1 MCIFFRRQLL
11 KSDYTV
17 WTSNLNEK
25 GKTSPDVE
33 KKQLA
38 KVAKTSQEPPNWKK
52 ECKDKRQS
60 SVNNKYA
67 KKKDKHGPVQIS
79 NTTKSWH
86 RPKLCGKH
94 ISYLMYLT
102 GKRKLWLTLN
112 QWFSGIKVAF
122 GNNWVKWKIQLFS
135 INSQNEQNNLRQLLF
150 CGIVARELCRWKFLN
165 NFKTATKTTTQRTWI
180 KSNNGIIWIQIKVND
195 TMGQFILSIFVSND

>member
-1 MCIFFRRQLL
+1 M
-11 KSDYTV
+11 
-17 WTSNLNEK
+17 
-25 GKTSPDVE
+25 P
-33 KKQLA
+33 
-38 KVAKTSQEPPNWKK
+38 
-52 ECKDKRQS
+52 
-60 SVNNKYA
+60 
-67 KKKDKHGPVQIS
+67 KKDKHGPVQIS

-180 KSNNGIIWIQIKVND
+180 KSNNGIIWIQNKVND
-195 TMGQFILSIFVSND
+195 TMGQFILSISVSNYQTNNH